1 MSVNEIE
8 QRIEAISRHYCE
20 LLCKTKNPEEKQK
33 IFNAFYG
40 SLLLVQQIK
49 IDEICDRIRSKR
61 ISL

>member
-20 LLCKTKNPEEKQK
+20 LLCKTKSPEEKQK

-61 ISL
+61 MSL

>member
-8 QRIEAISRHYCE
+8 QRIEAISKHYCE